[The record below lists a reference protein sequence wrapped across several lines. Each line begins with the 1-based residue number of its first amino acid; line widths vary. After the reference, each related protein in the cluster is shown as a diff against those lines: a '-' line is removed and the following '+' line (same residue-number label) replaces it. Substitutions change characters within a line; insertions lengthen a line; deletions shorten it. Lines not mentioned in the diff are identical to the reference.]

1 MNDATSF
8 ALIVVGAVA
17 IYGGALLLWLRP
29 GPARAW
35 VWGPLLLATVGLAA
49 VFMGAAGVP

>member
-1 MNDATSF
+1 MNDMISLV
-8 ALIVVGAVA
+8 LIVVGAVA

-49 VFMGAAGVP
+49 VLMGAAGVP